1 MPGIQRFWSEKAMT
15 SGWPSFLSG
24 WEMCDYASSAEG
36 WRIRCHPYWSCW
48 EGPAVAW
55 GGPWHEGLARQ
66 PEEGPDLWCPTSELQ
81 RSASKKF
88 RALRLFR
95 YLSVIESFICFKELM
110 AVVSDFHRKDIL
122 KLSKENWNEFAV
134 LHLSKCYSHWPSMEN
149 ILSDNHSH
157 FCILREQMSYLW
169 TTFFSELN
177 YNL

>member
-1 MPGIQRFWSEKAMT
+1 MFLVWESHDFWLTIITGALEWLRNVWLHQQCWGMGHVGAIH
-15 SGWPSFLSG
+15 PVPG
-24 WEMCDYASSAEG
+24 WEC
-36 WRIRCHPYWSCW
+36 
-48 EGPAVAW
+48 PAIAW
-55 GGPWHEGLARQ
+55 GGPCRVGLAQQ
-66 PEEGPDLWCPTSELQ
+66 PQEGPDLWRPTSELQ

-88 RALRLFR
+88 RPLRLFR
-95 YLSVIESFICFKELM
+95 YLSVMESFICFKELM

-134 LHLSKCYSHWPSMEN
+134 LHRSKCYSHWPSMEN

-157 FCILREQMSYLW
+157 FCILREQMSYLR